1 MANPNTLPL
10 DSLIL
15 VTAAN
20 GLIASHVADQL
31 LAAGYRVRGTVR
43 DLAKCQWMTSLFDE
57 TYGPGKFELVR
68 VSTREEMTGPA
79 LWDDAMR
86 GVSGVAHV
94 LGAVDMT
101 VRDVDASFADE
112 WPMHA
117 AVLDAAKRCSQIRAF
132 VFTSSAWAVY
142 TPDASIRQ
150 TLTAASWNEE
160 ALAVAAKA
168 RTKTTDPSQD
178 NPKYMLAPYM
188 ALKTRLEQGFWQW
201 VERER
206 PAFACNTVLLGTTMG
221 QCLAPTGPQGVP
233 STAGMVRWVWDGTFR
248 QVVDAMQPQWHV
260 DAADA
265 GRLYVAALTQDDV
278 RGERVFGFGDRF
290 SWFQVHKL
298 LSEWYGDSMKIEGGI
313 VPVAYL
319 GVDLTD
325 VPGRERGAELLGR
338 LGRTEGW
345 TGLEESLRANM
356 KSIFELEKAL
366 KEAV

>member
-117 AVLDAAKRCSQIRAF
+117 AVLDAAKRCSHIRAF

-201 VERER
+201 
-206 PAFACNTVLLGTTMG
+206 
-221 QCLAPTGPQGVP
+221 CLAPTGPQGVP

-265 GRLYVAALTQDDV
+265 GRLYVATLTQDDV

-319 GVDLTD
+319 GVDQTD
-325 VPGRERGAELLGR
+325 VPGRERGRSCWGGWGGR
-338 LGRTEGW
+338 KGGRGW
-345 TGLEESLRANM
+345 RRVCGR
-356 KSIFELEKAL
+356 I
-366 KEAV
+366 